1 MGNRPLD
8 ILNNALNTP
17 VIVRLRGSRE
27 FRGELQGYDVH
38 MNLVLDNAEELNDG
52 EIVRKLGSVV
62 IRGDNV
68 VYVSP

>member
-8 ILNNALNTP
+8 ILNDALNTS
-17 VIVRLRGSRE
+17 VIVRLKGTRE
-27 FRGELQGYDVH
+27 FRGILQGYDVH
-38 MNLVLDNAEELNDG
+38 MNLVLDEAEELSEG
-52 EIVRKLGSVV
+52 EVVRKIGGVV